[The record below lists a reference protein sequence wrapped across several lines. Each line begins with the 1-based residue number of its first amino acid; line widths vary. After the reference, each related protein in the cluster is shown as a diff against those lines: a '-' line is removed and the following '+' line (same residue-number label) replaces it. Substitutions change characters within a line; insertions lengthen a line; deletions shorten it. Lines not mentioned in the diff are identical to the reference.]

1 MNNMGESCAGAKI
14 ERKHELDDI
23 RVIEEASC
31 HVKQH
36 GEPVQSID
44 VNSSDS
50 PVMPDDETLP
60 CASTLSRDQI
70 RANRKLRRQQKRDA
84 KKLEKQKQGEL
95 KAYQDMIRHNRS
107 DKIKLITEQDMMTYR
122 RHQVEDDNECD
133 DSNVVEKQGRENF
146 VMKEELF
153 PSLSETSNTA
163 DRSNGIPGKS
173 SKVPKI
179 NYSSRNVNNVTSGD
193 QAKFSNK
200 FKTEP
205 DYKLDTTNFPCL
217 NPSEMSDIDRF
228 KTSAKEKM
236 TQMEDNVNR
245 ETRLSE
251 AKDCAPNKMNNS
263 KNNSDENATCD
274 TKSNANTH
282 LRNNQLMR
290 HNCEAQT
297 KKKLSSINANRNRR
311 SNRPSY
317 CINLLQTI
325 QIQQKKKATRSKQ
338 ISRSHKTPTSESYQN
353 QGNPLDSS
361 KPIIMNR
368 GKHYM
373 RNQVIAKNK
382 KKTTR
387 LKKIIKKYRR
397 NKTSETFTKEIINNN
412 ILIKEFLDVLNVQLN
427 TNFDVNGN
435 FQKQIL
441 LFNFFTQKKNRNKI
455 WDRMRACI
463 QNMKDRLRSDETN
476 AENNKVIEIGETIE
490 NQDNTEVLHVQKDD
504 YEEHFVS
511 SNSRD
516 GKFANPELRDE
527 SKANAIISSAVENT
541 ANKKSNATAE
551 PRNIAKTD
559 ETIENPGQITK
570 PDPMIN
576 SRKLNRMEKKKQ
588 KKSVMNLDGTIVA
601 NKTRLDENVD
611 KAEGR
616 LDLNDIVERVVSK
629 EDIEQLSSI
638 KQQIHSRSFRPY
650 CNQMPSPKLCQCSIQ
665 FLKQLVAFQE
675 RTYKSDPLKGQ
686 NKKRYIVGMKEI
698 KKCLPIKSKVKL
710 VFIAPDL
717 ECVPVSGGIED
728 EIQNLLSMATIQQIP
743 YLFSIP
749 RRTLGSITYKPPAM
763 VEEILP
769 MITEARRLY
778 EERLKSLTFQP
789 LFDK

>member
-1 MNNMGESCAGAKI
+1 MGESCAGAKI
-14 ERKHELDDI
+14 EKKHELDDI
-23 RVIEEASC
+23 RVIEEASWY
-31 HVKQH
+31 VKQH
-36 GEPVQSID
+36 
-44 VNSSDS
+44 DS

-60 CASTLSRDQI
+60 CASTLCRDQI

-95 KAYQDMIRHNRS
+95 KAYQDMIRHYRS

-122 RHQVEDDNECD
+122 RHQVEDD
-133 DSNVVEKQGRENF
+133 SNVVEKQ
-146 VMKEELF
+146 
-153 PSLSETSNTA
+153 ETSNTA

-179 NYSSRNVNNVTSGD
+179 NHSSRNVNNVTSGD

-200 FKTEP
+200 SKTEP
-205 DYKLDTTNFPCL
+205 DYKLDTTDFPCL
-217 NPSEMSDIDRF
+217 NPSEMSDIDR
-228 KTSAKEKM
+228 SAKEQM

-338 ISRSHKTPTSESYQN
+338 ISRSHKTPTSGSYQN

-397 NKTSETFTKEIINNN
+397 DKTSETFTKEIINNN

-463 QNMKDRLRSDETN
+463 QDMKDRLRRDKTN

-516 GKFANPELRDE
+516 GNKYYSYKKMIMKNIL
-527 SKANAIISSAVENT
+527 SLAIQEMVNLPIQN
-541 ANKKSNATAE
+541 
-551 PRNIAKTD
+551 
-559 ETIENPGQITK
+559 
-570 PDPMIN
+570 
-576 SRKLNRMEKKKQ
+576 
-588 KKSVMNLDGTIVA
+588 SVMNQ
-601 NKTRLDENVD
+601 K
-611 KAEGR
+611 
-616 LDLNDIVERVVSK
+616 
-629 EDIEQLSSI
+629 
-638 KQQIHSRSFRPY
+638 
-650 CNQMPSPKLCQCSIQ
+650 QMP
-665 FLKQLVAFQE
+665 
-675 RTYKSDPLKGQ
+675 
-686 NKKRYIVGMKEI
+686 
-698 KKCLPIKSKVKL
+698 
-710 VFIAPDL
+710 
-717 ECVPVSGGIED
+717 
-728 EIQNLLSMATIQQIP
+728 LLAV
-743 YLFSIP
+743 L
-749 RRTLGSITYKPPAM
+749 
-763 VEEILP
+763 
-769 MITEARRLY
+769 
-778 EERLKSLTFQP
+778 
-789 LFDK
+789 